1 MENSF
6 ILNITHNGK
15 TEQLQAKLV
24 RLGFTYQFHISI
36 MGRTLIFEQ
45 DEERNYRVIDTD
57 NRGKKIEADFLQ
69 TIIYKL
75 SDI

>member
-1 MENSF
+1 MEDSF
-6 ILNITHNGK
+6 ILNISHNGK
-15 TEQLQAKLV
+15 TEQLQTKLI

-36 MGRTLIFEQ
+36 MERTLIFER

-57 NRGKKIEADFLQ
+57 SHCKQVDPDFLQ
-69 TIIYKL
+69 AIIHRL